1 MISQLIN
8 EQNNIKQLQSEYGMP
23 EIGNLFNC
31 RPQDVRETVNSVLF
45 MLK

>member
-1 MISQLIN
+1 
-8 EQNNIKQLQSEYGMP
+8 MP

-45 MLK
+45 MLKQRIQDIDMRNETR